1 MLKQNM
7 RLQIHEERRKKGCCN
22 IERDVEMNRSQ
33 SQKRENGEYIGV
45 HDTIDTLEYI
55 DRID

>member
-1 MLKQNM
+1 MKK
-7 RLQIHEERRKKGCCN
+7 EERKDVV

-45 HDTIDTLEYI
+45 LDTIDTLEYI

>member
-1 MLKQNM
+1 MKK
-7 RLQIHEERRKKGCCN
+7 EERKDVV

-45 HDTIDTLEYI
+45 HDTLEYI